1 MTIRLLLTL
10 LVLGL
15 GGGEHRANSAPAWVE
30 QSDSLTAQ
38 ALPAEASVSEANEQ
52 QNDVDLDAI
61 PSTRTTQSGSLTT
74 VFIGG
79 SEQQHAQPAC
89 VPQARAP
96 PHLT

>member
-15 GGGEHRANSAPAWVE
+15 GGGEHRANSASAWVE

-61 PSTRTTQSGSLTT
+61 PTAQAAQSSALTSL
-74 VFIGG
+74 FIGR

-89 VPQARAP
+89 VTQARAP